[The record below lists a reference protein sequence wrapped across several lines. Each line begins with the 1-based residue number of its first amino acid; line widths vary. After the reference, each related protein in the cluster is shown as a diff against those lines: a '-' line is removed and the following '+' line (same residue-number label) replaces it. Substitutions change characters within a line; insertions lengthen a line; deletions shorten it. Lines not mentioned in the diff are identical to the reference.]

1 VSSTEI
7 AEQENEHGL
16 DILHDRVNVL
26 KRLTEDIHGEAD
38 GHNRL
43 LDGMASAMDA
53 SRGIMS
59 GTMDRFK
66 RVSEIFSVL
75 RHVNVLL
82 AIQEDFTLYS
92 TYNSSTG
99 SKTD

>member
-1 VSSTEI
+1 
-7 AEQENEHGL
+7 
-16 DILHDRVNVL
+16 
-26 KRLTEDIHGEAD
+26 
-38 GHNRL
+38 
-43 LDGMASAMDA
+43 MDA

-75 RHVNVLL
+75 GHVNVLL
-82 AIQEDFTLYS
+82 AIQEDFTMYS